1 MSDSNFKDLY
11 QKRLKRRGEEAST
24 VRKVVAIVLTT
35 LLVVFIGG
43 GIAGYLYIKAS
54 LEPVD
59 PNAEEEITVEIP
71 LGSSTS
77 SIASIL
83 EENDLI
89 KNDVIFRFYT
99 KFKNESDFQ
108 AGEYQF
114 TQAMSIDQLIESLKT
129 GKVIREPL
137 FRVTVPEGR
146 KITQIAKTFA
156 KSKQTDFTAEEFMK
170 KADDPEYIEKLMEQ
184 YPQLLTEEIQSPEI
198 RHPLEGYLFAS
209 TYDFYEENPS
219 IETIIEGMLT
229 RTQENIMPYLPELEN
244 LGISTVHEVIT
255 MASLLENEAPT
266 AEDRKKIAGV
276 FYNRL
281 EEEMPLQTDPT
292 VLYALGKHKD
302 RVLHEDLEVKSP
314 YNTYQIKGLPI
325 GPISNFNKNSLE
337 AAVRPSES
345 DYLYFVA
352 DGDGNVFYSTNY
364 DDHLKKKKKHIDSQ
378 R

>member
-11 QKRLKRRGEEAST
+11 QKRLKKRGEEAST

-43 GIAGYLYIKAS
+43 GIAGYLYIKAA

-83 EENDLI
+83 EEKNLI

-114 TQAMSIDQLIESLKT
+114 TQAMTIDQLIESLKT

-146 KITQIAKTFA
+146 KITEIAETFA
-156 KSKQTDFTAEEFMK
+156 KSKQTDFTAEAFIK
-170 KADDPEYIEKLMEQ
+170 KADNPKYIKKLMEQ
-184 YPQLLTEEIQSPEI
+184 YPQLLTEEIQSPKI

-209 TYDFYEENPS
+209 TYDFYEKNPS
-219 IETIIEGMLT
+219 IETIIERMLT
-229 RTQENIMPYLPELEN
+229 RTQEIVLPYRPELEN
-244 LGISTVHEVIT
+244 LSISTVHELIT
-255 MASLLENEAPT
+255 MASLLENEAPK

-281 EEEMPLQTDPT
+281 EKEMPLQTDPT

-302 RVLHEDLEVKSP
+302 RVLHKDLEVESP
-314 YNTYQIKGLPI
+314 YNTYQIKGLPV

-337 AAVRPSES
+337 AAVNPPES

-352 DGDGNVFYSTNY
+352 DSEGNVYYSKNY
-364 DDHLKKKKKHIDSQ
+364 DEHLKKKKKHIDSQ